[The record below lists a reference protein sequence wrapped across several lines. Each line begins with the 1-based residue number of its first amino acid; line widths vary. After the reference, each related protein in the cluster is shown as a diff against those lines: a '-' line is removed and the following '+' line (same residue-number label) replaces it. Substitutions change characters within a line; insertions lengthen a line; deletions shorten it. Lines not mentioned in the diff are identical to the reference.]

1 MDRKI
6 LGDLK
11 KVLVLEA
18 IFTGAASLSRVFDET
33 GDELDEM
40 IRYVDNKFQIQ
51 KAFDGKL
58 FKKEKH

>member
-6 LGDLK
+6 LRNLK
-11 KVLVLEA
+11 KVLVLES

-40 IRYVDNKFQIQ
+40 IRYVDNKFQLQ

>member
-6 LGDLK
+6 LKELK
-11 KVLVLEA
+11 TVLVLEA
-18 IFTGAASLSRVFDET
+18 IFTGATSLSRVFNET

-40 IRYVDNKFQIQ
+40 IGYVDKKFQLQ
-51 KAFDGKL
+51 KAFNGKL